1 MLLTYLPHML
11 ESMQSA
17 DGSVYTIPRARAF
30 HLCSIFAPPSLNS
43 HERIIHFRA
52 TLIQTLSSF

>member
-17 DGSVYTIPRARAF
+17 DGSVYTIPRARF
-30 HLCSIFAPPSLNS
+30 PPLLHLCAPSLNS

>member
-11 ESMQSA
+11 ESMKSA
-17 DGSVYTIPRARAF
+17 EGFVYAHPARAF
-30 HLCSIFAPPSLNS
+30 HLCSFFAPPPSLNS